1 MNEHGDLSLLETSTY
16 VNMQVGLSI
25 CRFQKHS
32 KKSVF
37 CHVSIKC
44 IVDADE
50 DWQIFKI
57 FLWCAL
63 CVCDDSS
70 GLQKANTIK
79 YVSSRTYV
87 HCSSTH
93 ITYE

>member
-1 MNEHGDLSLLETSTY
+1 MNEYGDLSLLETSTY
-16 VNMQVGLSI
+16 EYASWFVHL
-25 CRFQKHS
+25 RFQKHS

-63 CVCDDSS
+63 CVCACDDCS
-70 GLQKANTIK
+70 GFQKANTIK
-79 YVSSRTYV
+79 
-87 HCSSTH
+87 
-93 ITYE
+93 